1 MRVMII
7 GAAGMLGA
15 KLSTQIAA
23 GAMPGAT
30 ELALVDRV
38 APDPVVGMTCTSHA
52 ADLGA
57 PGTADALAA
66 LKPDLVFH
74 LAAVVSGQ
82 AEAEF
87 DTGYAVNLDAS
98 RALFEALRAGG
109 TQPRVIF
116 ASSLAVYGPP
126 FPTVVPEDFGL
137 RPASSYGT
145 QKAMTELLLADYSR
159 KGFLKGTSLRLPTVS
174 IRPGLPN
181 AAASGFLSGILR
193 EPLAGQVAN
202 CPVPETTKVW
212 IASPDVTV
220 AGLGHAAALPW
231 AQIAPHPVLNL
242 RGICVSVGEMLAALE
257 AEAGPEARALVSHDP
272 DPTIARIVQSWPEAF
287 VTDTAKTLGFPVND
301 GFVSILR
308 EYQADFA
315 PSSGSRG

>member
-15 KLSTQIAA
+15 KLSAQLAD
-23 GAMPGAT
+23 GAVPGVS
-30 ELALVDRV
+30 ELLLVDRA
-38 APDPVVGMTCTSHA
+38 APDPVPGLPCQSLA

-57 PGTADALAA
+57 EGTAEALAA
-66 LKPDLVFH
+66 QAPDLVFH

-98 RALFEALRAGG
+98 RALFEALRALG
-109 TQPRVIF
+109 TCPRVIF

-126 FPTVVPEDFGL
+126 FPTPVPEDFGL

-145 QKAMTELLLADYSR
+145 QKAMVELLLADYAR

-174 IRPGLPN
+174 IRPGAPN

-193 EPLAGQVAN
+193 EPLAGQTSN
-202 CPVPETTKVW
+202 CPVLDDTRVW

-220 AGLGHAAALPW
+220 AGLAHAAALDW
-231 AQIAPHPVLNL
+231 DRIAPHPVLNL
-242 RGICVSVGEMLAALE
+242 RGISVTVGEMLSALE
-257 AEAGPEARALVSHDP
+257 AAAGPEARALVTRNP
-272 DPTIARIVQSWPEAF
+272 DPAIARIVQSWPEAF
-287 VTDTAKTLGFPVND
+287 VTETAAALGFPVNPD
-301 GFVSILR
+301 FPAILR
-308 EYQADFA
+308 EYMEQYVA
-315 PSSGSRG
+315 